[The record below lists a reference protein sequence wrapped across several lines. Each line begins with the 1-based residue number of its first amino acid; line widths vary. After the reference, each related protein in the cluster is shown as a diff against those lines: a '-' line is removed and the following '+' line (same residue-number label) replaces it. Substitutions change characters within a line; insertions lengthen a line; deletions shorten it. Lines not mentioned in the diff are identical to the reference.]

1 MRGRKPMTM
10 TEILIISGWLLALL
24 VIGLGLVVLAYKI
37 IERKK

>member
-1 MRGRKPMTM
+1 M

>member
-1 MRGRKPMTM
+1 MTM

-24 VIGLGLVVLAYKI
+24 VIGLGLVVLADKI

>member
-1 MRGRKPMTM
+1 MTM

-24 VIGLGLVVLAYKI
+24 VIGLGLVVIAYKI

>member
-1 MRGRKPMTM
+1 MTM

-24 VIGLGLVVLAYKI
+24 VVGLGLVVIAYKI

>member
-1 MRGRKPMTM
+1 MTM

>member
-1 MRGRKPMTM
+1 MTM

-24 VIGLGLVVLAYKI
+24 VVGLGLVVLAYKI